1 MNSIDYLGYLKEVL
15 MTNFINWFIRLG
27 DKTGSIGSVVS
38 AMGCAMCFPAIA
50 NIGAAIGLGFLG
62 QWESLFLDTLLPF
75 FAWLT
80 LVINLFGWFSHK
92 QWHRTLIGIVG
103 PILLLLSFY
112 PWFQY
117 GWSTYITYS
126 ALALMLAVSLWDL
139 LSPAN
144 KHCSANTCTS

>member
-1 MNSIDYLGYLKEVL
+1 MNILNVF
-15 MTNFINWFIRLG
+15 TRLG
-27 DKTGSIGSVVS
+27 DKTGSLGSIVS

-50 NIGAAIGLGFLG
+50 NLGAAIGLGFLG

-80 LVINLFGWFSHK
+80 LVINILGYFSHQ
-92 QWHRTLIGIVG
+92 QWHRTLLGITG

-117 GWSTYITYS
+117 GWSTYVTYY
-126 ALALMLAVSLWDL
+126 ALAMMLAVSIWDL
-139 LSPAN
+139 VAPAN
-144 KHCSANTCTS
+144 KRCDDESCAV